1 MVLMKQQVMPK
12 LLGKAFVFLRRVRV
26 RLEGDWGVE
35 EAVLFETHLEPLCS
49 KKYNLGGM
57 GSYKTY
63 WRGRLLVCQGTQD
76 NTWGWRKL
84 LKLSGLAEISEIFYW
99 RWSQISFG
107 MIRGTQMEFYMKKK
121 NLPRV
126 IYDAASSMD
135 TKLASMSRD
144 GDWRWKP
151 ERSYEFVAIQR
162 KFCLVENGDK
172 D

>member
-1 MVLMKQQVMPK
+1 
-12 LLGKAFVFLRRVRV
+12 
-26 RLEGDWGVE
+26 
-35 EAVLFETHLEPLCS
+35 
-49 KKYNLGGM
+49 
-57 GSYKTY
+57 
-63 WRGRLLVCQGTQD
+63 
-76 NTWGWRKL
+76 
-84 LKLSGLAEISEIFYW
+84 
-99 RWSQISFG
+99 

-135 TKLASMSRD
+135 TKLASMLRD

-162 KFCLVENGDK
+162 NFCLVENGDK